1 MKNKKIESV
10 IILIA
15 IPLAISGLLYLITK
29 ETKIIEVVFAVFGLI
44 ELIVFVN
51 RSNKNEKTN
60 MKKTGTYKND
70 KKSVRYHEYKHRQ
83 TIILISAFTN
93 LLLSYLSFIILGA

>member
-1 MKNKKIESV
+1 MKNKKIESI

-29 ETKIIEVVFAVFGLI
+29 ESKIIEVIFAVFGLI
-44 ELIVFVN
+44 ELIVFVSRAN
-51 RSNKNEKTN
+51 RNEKTN

-70 KKSVRYHEYKHRQ
+70 KKSVRYYDYRHIQ

-93 LLLSYLSFIILGA
+93 LLLSYLSFVILGA

>member
-1 MKNKKIESV
+1 MKNKKIESI

-29 ETKIIEVVFAVFGLI
+29 NVRIIEVIFSVFGLI

-51 RSNKNEKTN
+51 RKNRNDKVN

-70 KKSVRYHEYKHRQ
+70 KSSVGYHDYKYRQ
-83 TIILISAFTN
+83 TIILISALTN
-93 LLLSYLSFIILGA
+93 LFLSYLSFVILGV